1 MNLELPTTDVVLQ
14 LTIVVT
20 AALIVQVTMER
31 SRIPGI
37 IGLLV
42 LGMVVGPGGLAVL
55 PDEPVVELL
64 GSIGLL
70 YIMFLAGLEIDLDV
84 VRNHKAEA
92 FGFGLLAFVLSLMPA
107 VGLGLIMGLSW
118 AGAVLIG
125 AALSSHTLVSY
136 PIVER
141 LGLVHHRPV
150 VSTIGGTLLTDT
162 LALVLLA
169 IVIQQPAQGEGG
181 AWGWLTPLLLLA
193 ALAAICLTVVPPVA
207 RQLFE
212 EGRATLA
219 EKALF
224 LLAILLV
231 VSVTADVIGTEDIL
245 GAFIAGIALNRVIR
259 ARRELREHL
268 EFAGR
273 LLFIPFFFVET
284 GMRLELA
291 VLTGRLE
298 TWALAGLLLCVV
310 TFGKSAAA
318 WLAGSLFG
326 YTARDRL
333 AMASLALPQAAA
345 TLAVVV
351 TGSEM
356 GLLDEAVVDA
366 IIVLI
371 FVTCLLGPLGTR
383 FAGRRIADDR
393 RP

>member
-1 MNLELPTTDVVLQ
+1 M
-14 LTIVVT
+14 
-20 AALIVQVTMER
+20 
-31 SRIPGI
+31 
-37 IGLLV
+37 
-42 LGMVVGPGGLAVL
+42 
-55 PDEPVVELL
+55 
-64 GSIGLL
+64 
-70 YIMFLAGLEIDLDV
+70 
-84 VRNHKAEA
+84 
-92 FGFGLLAFVLSLMPA
+92 
-107 VGLGLIMGLSW
+107 
-118 AGAVLIG
+118 
-125 AALSSHTLVSY
+125 
-136 PIVER
+136 
-141 LGLVHHRPV
+141 
-150 VSTIGGTLLTDT
+150 
-162 LALVLLA
+162 
-169 IVIQQPAQGEGG
+169 
-181 AWGWLTPLLLLA
+181 
-193 ALAAICLTVVPPVA
+193 
-207 RQLFE
+207 
-212 EGRATLA
+212 
-219 EKALF
+219 
-224 LLAILLV
+224 
-231 VSVTADVIGTEDIL
+231 TADVIGTEDIL

-333 AMASLALPQAAA
+333 AMASLALPRAAA